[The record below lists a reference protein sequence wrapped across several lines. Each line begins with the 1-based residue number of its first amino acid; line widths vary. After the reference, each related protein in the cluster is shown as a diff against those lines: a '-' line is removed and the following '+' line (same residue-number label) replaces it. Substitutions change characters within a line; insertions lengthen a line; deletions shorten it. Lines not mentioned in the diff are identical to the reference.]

1 MTTEE
6 IKPFFEQLATTP
18 LTKENIDVY
27 MKVMQKISKVFDE
40 ETKHKKNP
48 KSIRKGNATYQTYDP
63 EESYVYEIGYTIL
76 FFHRYANMKTQTKTK
91 FTIMPVLKDVGF
103 LTPAYLKVNSDQ
115 SIQLDY
121 GIINMIDN
129 NNHLPGMMKTIL
141 HENRHASQ
149 FRAFLTKDIK
159 ELLNYDPNNIFI
171 VKENI
176 LFNKKGNDFYLS
188 NHSNSIMERD
198 ADLFAKSQLDD
209 LIPNYF
215 PEQQN
220 YYQFLLSHKKKFENP
235 FLELEYDTPSIT
247 YQDREGNEVHLL
259 LEFEKYSNQ
268 GLLKEEVQNYPI
280 LQILYHEDGTKKTY
294 EEILNEKNTIK
305 QSLSDEVKEYIDS
318 PSYKPKKESQKQRL
332 EKLYRAAINSDLLLS
347 LEDKLARQNPSPNDI
362 IDIFETYPDLYP
374 LYHEQI
380 EKLLYKYLVP
390 QIDRPSI
397 QTIFQLLKKKMSI
410 DFLGKIE
417 EKTSQDDDEEY
428 ERFRRLAIEKYLIDD
443 EEMISNLYRRHMKL
457 KEEREAIEEDELE
470 QERRRIR

>member
-48 KSIRKGNATYQTYDP
+48 KSIRKGNATYQTYEP

-115 SIQLDY
+115 SLQLDY
-121 GIINMIDN
+121 GIINMMDN

-176 LFNKKGNDFYLS
+176 LFNKRGNDFYLS

-259 LEFEKYSNQ
+259 LECHY
-268 GLLKEEVQNYPI
+268 
-280 LQILYHEDGTKKTY
+280 
-294 EEILNEKNTIK
+294 
-305 QSLSDEVKEYIDS
+305 
-318 PSYKPKKESQKQRL
+318 
-332 EKLYRAAINSDLLLS
+332 
-347 LEDKLARQNPSPNDI
+347 
-362 IDIFETYPDLYP
+362 
-374 LYHEQI
+374 
-380 EKLLYKYLVP
+380 YL
-390 QIDRPSI
+390 
-397 QTIFQLLKKKMSI
+397 
-410 DFLGKIE
+410 
-417 EKTSQDDDEEY
+417 
-428 ERFRRLAIEKYLIDD
+428 
-443 EEMISNLYRRHMKL
+443 
-457 KEEREAIEEDELE
+457 
-470 QERRRIR
+470 